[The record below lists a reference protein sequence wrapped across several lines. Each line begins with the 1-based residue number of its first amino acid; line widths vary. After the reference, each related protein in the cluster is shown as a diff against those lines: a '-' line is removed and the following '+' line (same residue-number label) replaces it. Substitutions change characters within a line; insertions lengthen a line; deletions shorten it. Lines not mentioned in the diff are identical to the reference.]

1 MSTRTTKAFFG
12 TLTSFIQNGISMFA
26 QLVVT
31 PIILIQAG
39 QEVLGGYSIIMQ
51 IIGLGILLDFGFS
64 TAFNRYL
71 CQTFNLE
78 DNNKSFTAT
87 ISSGR
92 LILFAFNSLI
102 ALFLVIFSFNIDFF
116 INSTQEISNQSK
128 NALLIMA
135 IWTIART
142 PLVIYNFSLNATQN
156 MAAINII
163 SIGANIIRL
172 IFAIIFVYLGFG
184 ITGLIASNVIS
195 EIFLY
200 VTERFYFR
208 NSFKEYNLSWF
219 AYKIDLSNKMVRFG
233 LQYWGVNIS
242 VIFLLGS
249 DSIIVGSI
257 YGAAI
262 ASVFYTTKMPASLLT
277 TFLFK
282 IVDNAS
288 PAFNELMG
296 KSLITEL
303 KSAYLRLLKYMMMV
317 VIPSAIGIIFFSNDL
332 ISEWVGEGQYAGLL
346 MSISLA
352 LFLILQ
358 VTNHTNSLVLLAV
371 GDLKLWAILSVISG
385 CINLPISYVFGKYFG
400 MEWVVIGMCISMT
413 PIFIFMFY
421 KSLYE
426 LKIDIKSVLKQS
438 LIPAVIAC
446 LPLIIF
452 SSLSYKWYQVAGQE
466 GSLMFLFVSMAI
478 FSLIWFFG
486 VWFFGLKNYE
496 KERFLILFKIYKIK

>member
-1 MSTRTTKAFFG
+1 
-12 TLTSFIQNGISMFA
+12 
-26 QLVVT
+26 
-31 PIILIQAG
+31 
-39 QEVLGGYSIIMQ
+39 
-51 IIGLGILLDFGFS
+51 
-64 TAFNRYL
+64 
-71 CQTFNLE
+71 
-78 DNNKSFTAT
+78 
-87 ISSGR
+87 
-92 LILFAFNSLI
+92 
-102 ALFLVIFSFNIDFF
+102 
-116 INSTQEISNQSK
+116 
-128 NALLIMA
+128 
-135 IWTIART
+135 
-142 PLVIYNFSLNATQN
+142 
-156 MAAINII
+156 
-163 SIGANIIRL
+163 
-172 IFAIIFVYLGFG
+172 
-184 ITGLIASNVIS
+184 
-195 EIFLY
+195 
-200 VTERFYFR
+200 
-208 NSFKEYNLSWF
+208 
-219 AYKIDLSNKMVRFG
+219 
-233 LQYWGVNIS
+233 
-242 VIFLLGS
+242 
-249 DSIIVGSI
+249 
-257 YGAAI
+257 
-262 ASVFYTTKMPASLLT
+262 MPASLLT